1 MLENNTYRRNTESWG
16 TGSLTS
22 SDEREAVQEASRNA
36 TRRAAAPDVWGALQ
50 DADRNKPQ
58 RMTASNTRVTAGS
71 RNDAQGLHEKAA
83 RAVTQVNHIILGKE
97 AEVREAMLV
106 FLAGGHILLEDIP
119 GVGKTTMAL
128 AFSRTLKLDYNRV
141 QFTPDLMPSDLTGF
155 SIYSREAER
164 FIYQQGSVFCNLLL
178 ADEINRTSPK
188 TQSALLEVM
197 EERQVT
203 IDGETRAVPSPF
215 FVIATQNPS
224 GSIGTQPLP
233 EAQVDRFMVHLS
245 MGYPDFESEL
255 MIARGTGVRER
266 IEGCSAVMTSE
277 EVLKAQRSVREIYV
291 RDDLYRYI
299 LELITA
305 TRNHGMIARGASP
318 RATIA
323 LTEMAKAAAWLNGR
337 NFVLPDDISDQFAYV
352 VAHRLTLGTSA
363 RFEKV
368 NKEQVIQDIL
378 KNVRK
383 PAAWTNNAY

>member
-1 MLENNTYRRNTESWG
+1 MSDNNNFNSQYRRTPENRWTRDPAASG
-16 TGSLTS
+16 T
-22 SDEREAVQEASRNA
+22 REAAR
-36 TRRAAAPDVWGALQ
+36 
-50 DADRNKPQ
+50 KPM
-58 RMTASNTRVTAGS
+58 RSPYPSTFGNPNNMNP
-71 RNDAQGLHEKAA
+71 AQGLHEKAA
-83 RAVTQVNHIILGKE
+83 RAVAQVNHIILGKE

-128 AFSRTLKLDYNRV
+128 AFSRTLRLDYKRV

-164 FIYQQGSVFCNLLL
+164 FIYQQGGVFCNLLL

-197 EERQVT
+197 EERHVT
-203 IDGETRAVPSPF
+203 VDGETRAVPDPF

-255 MIARGTGVRER
+255 MIAKGAGVKER
-266 IEGCSAVMTSE
+266 IEGCAAVMNSE
-277 EVLKAQRSVREIYV
+277 EVLLAQKSVRGIYV

-305 TRNHGMIARGASP
+305 TRNHPLLSRGASP

-323 LTEMAKAAAWLNGR
+323 LTEMSKAAAWLSGR
-337 NFVLPDDISDQFAYV
+337 SFVLPEDISSQFAYV
-352 VAHRLTLGTSA
+352 VAHRLTLSSSA

-368 NKEQVIQDIL
+368 GKEQVIQDIL
-378 KNVRK
+378 KSVRK
-383 PAAWTNNAY
+383 PAAWTGGER